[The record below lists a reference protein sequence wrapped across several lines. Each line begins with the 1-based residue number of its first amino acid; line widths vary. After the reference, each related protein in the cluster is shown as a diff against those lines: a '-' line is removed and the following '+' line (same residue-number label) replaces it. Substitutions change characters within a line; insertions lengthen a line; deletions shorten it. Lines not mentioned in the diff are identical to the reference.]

1 MKRSTKK
8 KRSQSSSIL
17 TGSHEAKR
25 QGAVILEVLCG
36 LRDAKAGAGAMRVT
50 ANRYYQL
57 ETRAL
62 QGMISALEPRP
73 KGRRWTPEEKLEQM
87 EKEKQRLEQEVK
99 RLQALLRAAQRSMGI
114 PAFPARGKKGKLAD
128 KNKARGV
135 KRRLRSVARGLKRI
149 EELQKVVENG
159 KPAEPKKPSS
169 PKAAVASS

>member
-1 MKRSTKK
+1 MKRSTAKK
-8 KRSQSSSIL
+8 GSKYSSVL
-17 TGSHEAKR
+17 TGSDDAKR

-36 LRDAKAGAGAMRVT
+36 LRDARDGAGAMGVT

-62 QGMISALEPRP
+62 QGLISALEPRP
-73 KGRRWTPEEKLEQM
+73 KGRRWTSEEKLAVM
-87 EKEKQRLEQEVK
+87 EKEKKRLEQEVG

-114 PAFPARGKKGKLAD
+114 PAFPGRGKKDKLAD

-149 EELQKVVENG
+149 EELQKIVDTG
-159 KPAEPKKPSS
+159 KEAEPKKGSS
-169 PKAAVASS
+169 PKTASASP